1 MYSLSIGENT
11 HFVTLYKFLE
21 FGIHFL
27 VLQSRFGSSCTAI
40 LRDEESRDNGWKF
53 MGMWSGFAAN
63 GSILLFSRGGEG
75 GMGSLMALAAYLT
88 PLSRF

>member
-1 MYSLSIGENT
+1 MYSLSVGENT

-27 VLQSRFGSSCTAI
+27 VLQSRFGSSSTAI
-40 LRDEESRDNGWKF
+40 LRDEESRDNGWKL

-63 GSILLFSRGGEG
+63 GSILLFSREG
-75 GMGSLMALAAYLT
+75 REEWG
-88 PLSRF
+88 P